1 MNICVPPTSI
11 NQPRL
16 AEGFDHHG
24 FGRHAAGVRVAAS
37 AEAVVVEAAR
47 FGIDIQPVNP
57 NGGAA
62 KITMPHRLFFG
73 GNILNA
79 DGLRNLVLRQNLPQ
93 TCDRTRSVGSTTGFQ
108 NHEGGIRGRRERTG
122 ARSSPDNQHNR
133 EHNIVQK
140 TNHGESIT
148 QINREENPRER
159 KAPKA
164 PSILA

>member
-1 MNICVPPTSI
+1 M
-11 NQPRL
+11 L
-16 AEGFDHHG
+16 
-24 FGRHAAGVRVAAS
+24 
-37 AEAVVVEAAR
+37 
-47 FGIDIQPVNP
+47 
-57 NGGAA
+57 
-62 KITMPHRLFFG
+62 HRLFFG
-73 GNILNA
+73 GDILNA
-79 DGLRNLVLRQNLPQ
+79 NGLRNFVLRQNLPQ
-93 TCDRTRSVGSTTGFQ
+93 ARDRTLAIKSATGFQ